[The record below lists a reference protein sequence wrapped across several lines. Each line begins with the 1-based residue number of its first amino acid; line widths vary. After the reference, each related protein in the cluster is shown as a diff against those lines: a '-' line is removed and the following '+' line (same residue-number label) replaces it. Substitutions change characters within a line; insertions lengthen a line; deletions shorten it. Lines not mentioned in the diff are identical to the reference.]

1 MAGATV
7 MGASNRLLWMLK
19 DAASWGMG
27 GGGGGWFTPLTDILV
42 ASLSMSSFS
51 ARVRM
56 AGRRGS
62 PFPRLIL
69 MPRVEAL
76 NLDMFPPPP
85 EGVGT
90 AAGGAG
96 GLGSASGG
104 VLASKG

>member
-27 GGGGGWFTPLTDILV
+27 GGGGWFTPLTDILI

-85 EGVGT
+85 EG
-90 AAGGAG
+90 AGAAG